1 MNAELFIKKALLQI
15 KKGQTDKA
23 VESMKKT
30 IEIGDDIV
38 SVVQAHCFLGEY
50 YFINQDYISPKYH
63 LEWISEQQD
72 EFETDYDDLL
82 NEEID
87 RAEMLL
93 DMIGEFSLIN

>member
-23 VESMKKT
+23 VESMNKT

-50 YFINQDYISPKYH
+50 YFINQDYISAKYH

>member
-50 YFINQDYISPKYH
+50 YFINQDYISAKYH
-63 LEWISEQQD
+63 LEWISEQRD